1 MRGAFAVPSVLPS
14 VLSSV
19 RRVPARRV
27 ALSAALLAVAA
38 WLLVLDTS
46 HAGFSARSS
55 AGAASFSTGIV
66 DLSTPAAGAA
76 NRLTVDA
83 TGIVPGDVMERAVD
97 LTNGGTFDLSG
108 VTLTTTASPS
118 SLLDTD
124 TTHGLQVT
132 VDRCSVPW
140 TETGTAPAY
149 VYACSGTTCPV
160 LAARPVIMSGVA
172 LTGLS
177 AVTAGNTDH
186 LRVVLTL
193 PAAAGDSL
201 QGLGSRLT
209 FTFTGT
215 GS

>member
-1 MRGAFAVPSVLPS
+1 
-14 VLSSV
+14 
-19 RRVPARRV
+19 
-27 ALSAALLAVAA
+27 
-38 WLLVLDTS
+38 
-46 HAGFSARSS
+46 
-55 AGAASFSTGIV
+55 
-66 DLSTPAAGAA
+66 
-76 NRLTVDA
+76 
-83 TGIVPGDVMERAVD
+83 
-97 LTNGGTFDLSG
+97 
-108 VTLTTTASPS
+108 
-118 SLLDTD
+118 
-124 TTHGLQVT
+124 
-132 VDRCSVPW
+132 
-140 TETGTAPAY
+140 
-149 VYACSGTTCPV
+149 V